1 MAKANKCRIKTE
13 GKKIKVNIIEYFNND
28 YLIERMRE
36 RERVREGEREN
47 RRKRSLL
54 QGFPL
59 LRQSHCSITLTD

>member
-36 RERVREGEREN
+36 RE
-47 RRKRSLL
+47 
-54 QGFPL
+54 
-59 LRQSHCSITLTD
+59 